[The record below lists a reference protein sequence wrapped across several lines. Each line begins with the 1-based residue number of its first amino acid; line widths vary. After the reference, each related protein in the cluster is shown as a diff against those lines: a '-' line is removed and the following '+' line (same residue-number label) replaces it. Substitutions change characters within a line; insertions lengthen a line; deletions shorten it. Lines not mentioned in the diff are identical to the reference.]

1 MAFDKTG
8 TLTEGSF
15 TVTEVAPTE
24 GGAEEILSLA
34 AAAEQNSNHPIAV
47 SLREA
52 AKNVKLPETEDVE
65 ELAGFGVLARLDGK
79 RVLVG
84 NARLMERE
92 GIAIAENHF
101 RAGTVVYVAA
111 DGTYLGAILISDT
124 VKPDAKD
131 AIRALRESGVRRT
144 VMLTGDRAASAEGI
158 ARELDISE
166 YRADLLPADKVTALE
181 KLLKEKKGTLAFVG
195 DGANDAPVLARADVG
210 IAMGALGS
218 DAAIEAADVVLMD
231 DKPSGIATA
240 VRISRRTRR
249 IVWENIWFAL
259 GVKLF
264 FLALSVVGWTNMWA
278 ATFADV
284 GVAVIAILNAMRAG
298 K

>member
-1 MAFDKTG
+1 MAEQRQKAFPPG
-8 TLTEGSF
+8 
-15 TVTEVAPTE
+15 V
-24 GGAEEILSLA
+24 AEEL
-34 AAAEQNSNHPIAV
+34 
-47 SLREA
+47 
-52 AKNVKLPETEDVE
+52 
-65 ELAGFGVLARLDGK
+65 GV
-79 RVLVG
+79 
-84 NARLMERE
+84 
-92 GIAIAENHF
+92 
-101 RAGTVVYVAA
+101 
-111 DGTYLGAILISDT
+111 
-124 VKPDAKD
+124 
-131 AIRALRESGVRRT
+131 
-144 VMLTGDRAASAEGI
+144 
-158 ARELDISE
+158 SE
-166 YRADLLPADKVTALE
+166 YRSDLLPADKVAALDD
-181 KLLKEKKGTLAFVG
+181 LLRDKKGTLLFVG

-240 VRISRRTRR
+240 AKISRKTHR

-259 GVKLF
+259 GIKLL